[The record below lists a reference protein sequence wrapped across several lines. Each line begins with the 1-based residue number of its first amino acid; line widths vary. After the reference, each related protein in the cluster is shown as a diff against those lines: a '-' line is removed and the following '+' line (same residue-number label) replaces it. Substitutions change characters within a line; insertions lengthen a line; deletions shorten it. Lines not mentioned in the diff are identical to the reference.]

1 VKSNIKRVGDNSNCA
16 PSLTTVVVV
25 LLADTLVKNRKR
37 NIFQKNNN
45 EREDFLPVL
54 AVDVLW
60 KGALMVISTSASSLA
75 ECLVFAR
82 NRHPKPWTP
91 RTTSTTDRTFQ
102 LPVAIEFS
110 GREYYY
116 LSRINVQFFYNNI
129 IFFAP
134 HINLL
139 HHEYCSSSDAK
150 WVIWGVR
157 SIQRDEC

>member
-1 VKSNIKRVGDNSNCA
+1 VKSNIERVGDSSNCQNNCA
-16 PSLTTVVVV
+16 PLSNHRSISL
-25 LLADTLVKNRKR
+25 LED
-37 NIFQKNNN
+37 FQKNNN